1 MDGQARRPDRT
12 DTAGEAGHPV
22 ATETRSDGT
31 RASYRATVRTERQHH
46 LGRWVVVVVLAVVVV
61 VVKPWGGS
69 VGGPDDAPPPRT
81 SPIVAAS
88 NRPTS
93 LPSPTPAGARVAG
106 ICIDVGAWL
115 LASVELDGAQT
126 MRVWRAI
133 PQASSAIGPRDE
145 AIPLTQ
151 IRSDGVLGLG
161 WCGPLTGPD
170 AATEQADVQAWRID
184 ASVVTSIPLV
194 ATEGTTTSGFGALYR
209 PTEPK
214 AKVWAPGTYVFRHRT
229 SDGREHWF
237 SLRLLAKTR
246 AG

>member
-1 MDGQARRPDRT
+1 MDGQAGRPDRT

-22 ATETRSDGT
+22 STDIRSDAT

-46 LGRWVVVVVLAVVVV
+46 LGRLVVLVLIALAIV

-69 VGGPDDAPPPRT
+69 VGGPPDVSPPRT
-81 SPIVAAS
+81 SPIVVARS
-88 NRPTS
+88 SPTAFA
-93 LPSPTPAGARVAG
+93 SPTPGRARVAG

-133 PQASSAIGPRDE
+133 RQAGSATGPRDE
-145 AIPLTQ
+145 TIPLTQ

-161 WCGPLTGPD
+161 WCGPMTGPD

-184 ASVVTSIPLV
+184 ASVVTSVPLI
-194 ATEGTTTSGFGALYR
+194 AADGTISSGFGALYR

-214 AKVWAPGTYVFRHRT
+214 ATVWAPGTYVFRHRT

-246 AG
+246 G

>member
-12 DTAGEAGHPV
+12 DTAAKAGHPV

-46 LGRWVVVVVLAVVVV
+46 LGRWVVVV
-61 VVKPWGGS
+61 KPWGGS
-69 VGGPDDAPPPRT
+69 VGGPDDAPPPMT

-126 MRVWRAI
+126 MRVWRTI
-133 PQASSAIGPRDE
+133 PQASSAIGP
-145 AIPLTQ
+145 
-151 IRSDGVLGLG
+151 
-161 WCGPLTGPD
+161 
-170 AATEQADVQAWRID
+170 
-184 ASVVTSIPLV
+184 
-194 ATEGTTTSGFGALYR
+194 
-209 PTEPK
+209 
-214 AKVWAPGTYVFRHRT
+214 
-229 SDGREHWF
+229 
-237 SLRLLAKTR
+237 
-246 AG
+246 